1 MDYCHTRLKAEYAY
15 LAAGLGTLTAE
26 ARSWF
31 TMKWRMLSVI
41 SRGLILKLVEELN
54 VTACHRFVQVYGQW
68 WACVESSA
76 RWVMEEITSFFLDL
90 DVAFSVQTDRL
101 KRWAEQFL
109 WDFKWAGL
117 SNTWRMGWLCNKT
130 LIPVGRYVLRKL
142 GDKAM
147 LVLDWT
153 RCVIIQ
159 SLITAYPSLV
169 REQEAEITARALCD
183 NDLVY
188 DKEINFVKRY
198 IGDRVAK
205 GDASVD
211 RARQGR
217 ARVSDIHNASSEAL
231 RAVVSAQFAGL
242 PGTRMNA
249 TAAMQWARNG
259 FANNWP
265 DPETAPED
273 LKAVHSILRSVR
285 VKDRGALITRVPV
298 WHIMGYS
305 VVERENARTI
315 ESLRSYVL
323 TPEQH

>member
-1 MDYCHTRLKAEYAY
+1 MDFCQKRLQSEYAY
-15 LAAGLGTLTAE
+15 LAAGLGNLTAE

-31 TMKWRMLSVI
+31 SMKWRLLSVV
-41 SRGLILKLVEELN
+41 SRGLVLRLVSELN
-54 VTACHRFVQVYGQW
+54 VTACHRFVQVYGLW
-68 WACVESSA
+68 WDHVKTLA
-76 RWVMEEITSFFLDL
+76 RWVYEEMSNFLVDL
-90 DVAFSVQTDRL
+90 DVAFSEQTDRL
-101 KRWAEQFL
+101 KRWAEHFL
-109 WDFKWAGL
+109 WDLKWSGL
-117 SNTWRMGWLCNKT
+117 SNTWRVGWLCKKT
-130 LIPVGRYVLRKL
+130 VVPVGRFVLRQLSNKSS
-142 GDKAM
+142 M
-147 LVLDWT
+147 IIDWT
-153 RCVIIQ
+153 RCVAIQ
-159 SLITAYPSLV
+159 ALITAYPSLV
-169 REQEAEITARALCD
+169 REQEQDITARAVCD
-183 NDLVY
+183 NNIVY
-188 DKEINFVKRY
+188 DNEVNAIKRY

-205 GDASVD
+205 GDATLD

-273 LKAVHSILRSVR
+273 LKAVHAILRSVR

-298 WHIMGYS
+298 WHVMGYS
-305 VVERENARTI
+305 VVERENAKTV

-323 TPEQH
+323 SPEQH